1 MVQKLSAGAELKQEP
16 ASPHI
21 LPGCRPLVS
30 DAQQNQE
37 KVHWQKQ
44 PADEE
49 DGEAKDEEQLKGR

>member
-21 LPGCRPLVS
+21 LPSAGLWYRMH
-30 DAQQNQE
+30 DTT
-37 KVHWQKQ
+37 KKRFIWQKQ